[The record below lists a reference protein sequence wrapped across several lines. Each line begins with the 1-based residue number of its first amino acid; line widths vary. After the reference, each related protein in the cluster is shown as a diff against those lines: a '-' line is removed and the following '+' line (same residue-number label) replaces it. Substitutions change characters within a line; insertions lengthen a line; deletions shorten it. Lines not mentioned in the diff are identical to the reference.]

1 MEKRM
6 EAPRFTD
13 LSNQE
18 QTVVQSIFGGEID
31 TAISAS
37 GSGSLLVNATNKG
50 LLIGGDG
57 DVVNDLGTGDF
68 TIEFFYNS
76 ASEPGSYSWLICN
89 GDVDDSP
96 DSVGYGLGYIPGTNS
111 FQVSLSANGTTLSNT
126 TASLDTELGSPG
138 TAGFFDGNWHH
149 IALTRDSSD
158 DVRLFVDGVGKLM
171 ENNGADLWVPP
182 SGKLAFPGNSEGTG
196 VNLAMTGNYDSLRIT
211 KGFCRY
217 DADFTPPSA
226 DFGEVSGGGPGSSF
240 GTVSTVVF

>member
-1 MEKRM
+1 MSDPNFNDVILLLKFDG
-6 EAPRFTD
+6 EADGSTTFTD

-89 GDVDDSP
+89 GTSM
-96 DSVGYGLGYIPGTNS
+96 
-111 FQVSLSANGTTLSNT
+111 
-126 TASLDTELGSPG
+126 TA
-138 TAGFFDGNWHH
+138 
-149 IALTRDSSD
+149 
-158 DVRLFVDGVGKLM
+158 
-171 ENNGADLWVPP
+171 
-182 SGKLAFPGNSEGTG
+182 
-196 VNLAMTGNYDSLRIT
+196 RI
-211 KGFCRY
+211 
-217 DADFTPPSA
+217 
-226 DFGEVSGGGPGSSF
+226 V
-240 GTVSTVVF
+240 